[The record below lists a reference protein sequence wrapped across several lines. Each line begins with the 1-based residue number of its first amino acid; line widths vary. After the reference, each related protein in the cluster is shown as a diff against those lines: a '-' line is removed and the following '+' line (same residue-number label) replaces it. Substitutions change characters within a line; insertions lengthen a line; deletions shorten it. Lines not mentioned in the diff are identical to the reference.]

1 MSPQANPIKRLLLW
15 LAGAPAEPEPAAA
28 AVSLAAEPEPTRS
41 LEPDNPPAVE
51 PELSPPLETAAEP
64 LEPGNSPSAAAS
76 GPTPTAA
83 NLAPTELQPMTNDPV
98 NDAGAY
104 GVRVVAAD
112 LPAGASYWRAVR
124 VHHLTPAENGGRHH
138 LFLDA
143 LDEAGGRVI
152 GAQARVTWPGD
163 AQTITVEKPVG
174 EPGANF
180 PLWKWQIVAVEM
192 LGLPSDRVENLHT
205 GHPDEPPGLD
215 NTLFHHSF
223 AVDFQRSVKAVA
235 GSQPGGDKPLARYV
249 LFGPPASSRTARLS
263 RGGARFSAG
272 AAAGHGLPRGG
283 GQPRGPGG
291 HRRRAARHQPGHR
304 GRPAPGRLPGAAH
317 PGHAGAGGCRAATV
331 SPWM

>member
-249 LFGPPASSRTARLS
+249 LFGPPASSRTAVYLEA
-263 RGGARFSAG
+263 ARAFLLAQQPAMGYRAEEASHAAQVVIVGELQDISQATEDALRQAG
-272 AAAGHGLPRGG
+272 CQVQRIQGTPEQVAAALLR
-283 GQPRGPGG
+283 
-291 HRRRAARHQPGHR
+291 
-304 GRPAPGRLPGAAH
+304 
-317 PGHAGAGGCRAATV
+317 
-331 SPWM
+331 

>member
-1 MSPQANPIKRLLLW
+1 
-15 LAGAPAEPEPAAA
+15 
-28 AVSLAAEPEPTRS
+28 
-41 LEPDNPPAVE
+41 
-51 PELSPPLETAAEP
+51 
-64 LEPGNSPSAAAS
+64 
-76 GPTPTAA
+76 
-83 NLAPTELQPMTNDPV
+83 MTNDPV

-249 LFGPPASSRTARLS
+249 LFGPPASSRTAVYLEA
-263 RGGARFSAG
+263 ARAFLLAQQPAMGYRAEEASHAAQVVIVGELQDISQATEDALRQAG
-272 AAAGHGLPRGG
+272 CQVQRIQGTPEQVAAALLR
-283 GQPRGPGG
+283 
-291 HRRRAARHQPGHR
+291 
-304 GRPAPGRLPGAAH
+304 
-317 PGHAGAGGCRAATV
+317 
-331 SPWM
+331 